1 MDVDRIRSQIPVLAH
16 TAYMNTGWSGP
27 PPRRVAQAMKDR
39 IDLELEQ
46 GPIMP
51 DVLEAGREIQAQT
64 REAAARIF
72 NATVDE
78 VLVTRNTTE
87 GLNIVL
93 SGLDWKQGD
102 EIIICDMEHGSVIAP
117 AQLIGQRYGVAVKV
131 VDLEIHDSSEMI
143 VTKIESAFTPKTRM
157 VFMSHILYATG
168 RRMPADEI
176 GRLTKDRGILLM
188 LDGAQT
194 GGHIELDMA
203 RSPFDFYSIPGQKW
217 LLGYEGSGA
226 LFIRREHLERIHP
239 AHTGGRGI
247 ARPAEAHNFQPE
259 PGTMEKFLGGSVSV
273 PVQAAFL
280 EATRFIEETGIQNI
294 EARNLDL
301 AGSAKAKLSE
311 IPGVTVLSPSERRD
325 SSGLITFAVADL
337 EPVPVVERLWENHK
351 IVVRQV
357 GYPAGI
363 RASLHF
369 FNTEK
374 EVELLVDGVREL
386 TYPHWNGTGR
396 NAKNRMTTS
405 ATSRPLC
412 TTRRRPNPLCSP
424 PIPNPRPCL

>member
-1 MDVDRIRSQIPVLAH
+1 MDVEKIRSQIPVLAH

-51 DVLEAGREIQAQT
+51 EVLESGREIQAQA

-117 AQLIGQRYGVAVKV
+117 TQLIGQRYGVAVKV
-131 VDLEIHDSSEMI
+131 VDLDVFDSRETI
-143 VTKIESAFTPKTRM
+143 LTKIESAFTPKTRM

-168 RRMPADEI
+168 RRMPADEL
-176 GRLTKDRGILLM
+176 GKLTKDRGILLM

-247 ARPAEAHNFQPE
+247 ARPAEAHNFQPMAD
-259 PGTMEKFLGGSVSV
+259 TMEKFLGGSVSV

-280 EATRFIEETGIQNI
+280 EATKFIEEAGIRNI

-301 AGSAKAKLSE
+301 AESAKAKLSE
-311 IPGVTVLSPSERRD
+311 IPGVTVLSPSERQD
-325 SSGLITFAVADL
+325 SSGLVTFAVAGQM
-337 EPVPVVERLWENHK
+337 PVPVVERLWENHR
-351 IVVRQV
+351 IVARQV
-357 GYPAGI
+357 GYPEGV

-369 FNTEK
+369 FNTEQ
-374 EVELLVDGVREL
+374 EVELLAGGVREL
-386 TYPHWNGTGR
+386 V
-396 NAKNRMTTS
+396 
-405 ATSRPLC
+405 
-412 TTRRRPNPLCSP
+412 
-424 PIPNPRPCL
+424 

>member
-131 VDLEIHDSSEMI
+131 VDLEVHDSSEMI

-280 EATRFIEETGIQNI
+280 EATRFIEETGIRNI

-337 EPVPVVERLWENHK
+337 EPVAVVERLWENHK
-351 IVVRQV
+351 IIVRQV

-374 EVELLVDGVREL
+374 EVELLVDGVRDL
-386 TYPHWNGTGR
+386 T
-396 NAKNRMTTS
+396 
-405 ATSRPLC
+405 
-412 TTRRRPNPLCSP
+412 
-424 PIPNPRPCL
+424 